1 MTRVREE
8 SGFGL
13 LELLIAMVVLNIGL
27 FALIGAFNAGTVAV
41 SRGRAVTSATI
52 VADKQMEIYR
62 GLQNCAIWL
71 DQWLMPASNS
81 AYAADAYDYN
91 GTTAFLPYQIPYFNS
106 ATSAANQYWVTDA
119 TDGQAAQF
127 NQQDNLGS
135 CAYVSQSTAQTL
147 PLLQT
152 QGDTADVDTKLPLAT
167 PPFPEAP
174 VPPSPPYPSPI
185 RPEQFILGP
194 DNAKYTVDTYIV
206 LVQPCIGT
214 PPPAGQPCPSA
225 QQGEWAKQVT
235 VVVYAAQD
243 LTRRVL
249 AREVSIFDPG
259 VAVGDAPG

>member
-1 MTRVREE
+1 VREE

-52 VADKQMEIYR
+52 VADKQMETYR
-62 GLQNCAIWL
+62 SLQNCAIWL

-106 ATSAANQYWVTDA
+106 GSSAANQYWVTDA

-127 NQQDNLGS
+127 NQQDNLAS
-135 CAYVSQSTAQTL
+135 CAYISQSTAQTL

-152 QGDTADVDTKLPLAT
+152 QGDAAHIDTLGLVTPPSSAPPLAS
-167 PPFPEAP
+167 AVKP
-174 VPPSPPYPSPI
+174 VQTI
-185 RPEQFILGP
+185 AGP
-194 DNAKYTVDTYIV
+194 DGALYTVDTYVV

-214 PPPAGQPCPSA
+214 PPASGQPCPSA

-235 VVVYAAQD
+235 VVVYAAQN
-243 LTRRVL
+243 LTHAL

-259 VAVGDAPG
+259 VAAGAAPG